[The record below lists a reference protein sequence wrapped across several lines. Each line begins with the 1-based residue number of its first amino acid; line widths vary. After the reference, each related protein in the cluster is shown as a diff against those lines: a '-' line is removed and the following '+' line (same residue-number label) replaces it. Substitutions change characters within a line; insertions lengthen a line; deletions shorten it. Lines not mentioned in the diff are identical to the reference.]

1 MKKTLYDY
9 KQVIKKLPLKNKYT
23 KEELLID
30 KFLIDKEKNI
40 EIYYAPHNEYLNPK
54 AKVFIIGITP
64 GFQQMS
70 TAIATARKELE
81 VSDNIE
87 EIQYKCKVAARFSGS
102 LRKNIISMLDGIEL
116 NNIFNLQSCSQL
128 FDKDDYLLH
137 TISLIPYPVFVKG
150 ENYTGHMPKL
160 IKSEF
165 LMKYIYNNFINEFK
179 NLEKWEEILLI
190 PLGKAVEEVLIKL
203 KEDGIVK
210 EEQVLMGF
218 PHPSGANV
226 NRVAQ
231 FEANRD
237 NMIKFI
243 KKHFI

>member
-1 MKKTLYDY
+1 MLKLLYSCHYKRTAYFVVLFSYLQEIFKIRLYTLFKANDY
-9 KQVIKKLPLKNKYT
+9 
-23 KEELLID
+23 
-30 KFLIDKEKNI
+30 
-40 EIYYAPHNEYLNPK
+40 
-54 AKVFIIGITP
+54 
-64 GFQQMS
+64 
-70 TAIATARKELE
+70 
-81 VSDNIE
+81 
-87 EIQYKCKVAARFSGS
+87 
-102 LRKNIISMLDGIEL
+102 
-116 NNIFNLQSCSQL
+116 
-128 FDKDDYLLH
+128 
-137 TISLIPYPVFVKG
+137 
-150 ENYTGHMPKL
+150 
-160 IKSEF
+160 
-165 LMKYIYNNFINEFK
+165 INEFK

-210 EEQVLMGF
+210 EEQVRMGF

>member
-1 MKKTLYDY
+1 MRSCRDA
-9 KQVIKKLPLKNKYT
+9 PPAA
-23 KEELLID
+23 
-30 KFLIDKEKNI
+30 
-40 EIYYAPHNEYLNPK
+40 EIARDEVDERVL
-54 AKVFIIGITP
+54 AR
-64 GFQQMS
+64 
-70 TAIATARKELE
+70 IAVHHFA
-81 VSDNIE
+81 
-87 EIQYKCKVAARFSGS
+87 
-102 LRKNIISMLDGIEL
+102 DGT
-116 NNIFNLQSCSQL
+116 
-128 FDKDDYLLH
+128 H
-137 TISLIPYPVFVKG
+137 
-150 ENYTGHMPKL
+150 
-160 IKSEF
+160 
-165 LMKYIYNNFINEFK
+165 

>member
-1 MKKTLYDY
+1 MLKLLYSCHYKRTAYFVVLFSYLQEIFKIRLYTLFKANDY
-9 KQVIKKLPLKNKYT
+9 
-23 KEELLID
+23 
-30 KFLIDKEKNI
+30 
-40 EIYYAPHNEYLNPK
+40 
-54 AKVFIIGITP
+54 
-64 GFQQMS
+64 
-70 TAIATARKELE
+70 
-81 VSDNIE
+81 
-87 EIQYKCKVAARFSGS
+87 
-102 LRKNIISMLDGIEL
+102 
-116 NNIFNLQSCSQL
+116 
-128 FDKDDYLLH
+128 
-137 TISLIPYPVFVKG
+137 
-150 ENYTGHMPKL
+150 
-160 IKSEF
+160 
-165 LMKYIYNNFINEFK
+165 INEFK

-226 NRVAQ
+226 SRVAQ